1 MCGLETYYEI
11 EPYKDSFFASILFNN
26 DNTGYRLPRD
36 SREWVYAAKGGEYMP
51 SDYYGT
57 YDYTEYKWY
66 EFDSDNKY
74 YYYFNYERVKK
85 RYFWEDTYVGTS
97 SKDNLSEY
105 AVLSGIESVKSKKSN
120 SVGLYDMSGNATE
133 FTADQY
139 LKTDEIMTKFIG
151 DDNRDKKLQN
161 TGFRLARSVIE

>member
-11 EPYKDSFFASILFNN
+11 EPYKDSFFASTPFNN

-36 SREWVYAAKGGEYMP
+36 SSEWVYAAKGGEYMP

-66 EFDSDNKY
+66 KFDSDNKY

-85 RYFWEDTYVGTS
+85 RYFWEDTYAGTS

-139 LKTDEIMTKFIG
+139 LKADKIMTKFIG
-151 DDNRDKKLQN
+151 DDNRDKKWQN